1 MAPQSSNLPEPE
13 STHIDP
19 EITQTFLASDLAG
32 TESRVF
38 GLYPSLDLTREAVDF
53 ALFQAVPLDLMLKHH
68 FVPVN
73 EREGELWVAMA
84 DPLDVVT
91 QDLLRAQL
99 KRPLKFAG
107 APQAQIQEVL
117 KKSESG
123 QKVLD
128 EAGEALKVQVLREE
142 DIDEDVL
149 DLERLTDKD
158 EAPIIRLVDTTIFNA
173 LQRRTSDIH
182 METTASG
189 LQIKYRIDGSLYPA
203 AEPIDK
209 RFASPIIS
217 RIKVMSELDI
227 AEKRKPQDGRFKLK
241 VRGRAIDFR
250 VSIMPTI
257 HGEDAVI
264 RILDKENLSEEFKSL
279 SLDILGFSEHELKQI
294 RRYSRE
300 PYGMFLVT
308 GPTGSGKTTTLYA
321 CLSEIKSPE
330 DKLITIEDPVEYQ
343 LEGVTQIPVNEKK
356 GLTFAV
362 GLRSILRHDPDK
374 ILVGEIRD
382 SETAQIAIQSA
393 LTGHLV
399 FTTVHANNTLDVIG
413 RFQHMGVEV
422 YNFVSALNCILAQR
436 LVRTLC
442 PKCKRPAAAPSAQEL
457 SDNGL
462 DAAWAAGAKFYEK
475 VGCVDCSGTG
485 YRGRQAI
492 VEFMGLNDELREL
505 IIRRASISEIK
516 VAARRLG
523 MHTLRQSALDKVRQG
538 VTTLAEINKVTFR
551 EGA

>member
-1 MAPQSSNLPEPE
+1 MSPEMPGPGDATLIHPPRE
-13 STHIDP
+13 
-19 EITQTFLASDLAG
+19 
-32 TESRVF
+32 
-38 GLYPSLDLTREAVDF
+38 LYPTLDLTREPVDF
-53 ALFQAVPLDLMLKHH
+53 ALFQALPLDLMLRLH
-68 FVPVN
+68 FVPVQ
-73 EREGELWVAMA
+73 EKEGVLWIAMA
-84 DPLDVVT
+84 DPLDIHA
-91 QDLLRAQL
+91 QDLLRMQL
-99 KRPLKFAG
+99 KRPLKICG

-142 DIDEDVL
+142 DLDEEVL

-173 LQRRTSDIH
+173 LQRRASDIH
-182 METTASG
+182 METTGAG
-189 LQIKYRIDGSLYPA
+189 FQIKYRIDGSLYPA
-203 AEPIDK
+203 ADPIDK
-209 RFASPIIS
+209 RFASPIVS

-227 AEKRKPQDGRFKLK
+227 AEKRKPQDGRFTLK

-264 RILDKENLSEEFKSL
+264 RILDKENLSEEFSKL
-279 SLDILGFSEHELKQI
+279 SLDILGFSQHELTKL
-294 RRYSRE
+294 RRFAKE

-321 CLSEIKSPE
+321 ILSEIRNPE
-330 DKLITIEDPVEYQ
+330 DKIITIEDPVEYQ

-356 GLTFAV
+356 GLTFAL

-382 SETAQIAIQSA
+382 PETAQIAIQSA

-399 FTTVHANNTLDVIG
+399 FTTVHANNVFDVLG
-413 RFQHMGVEV
+413 RFEHMGVPIH
-422 YNFVSALNCILAQR
+422 NFVSALNCVLAQR
-436 LVRTLC
+436 LVKVLC
-442 PKCKRPAAAPSAQEL
+442 PKCKKPHTPSAQEL
-457 SDNGL
+457 EENGMDL
-462 DAAWAAGAKFYEK
+462 AWARSGTFFEK
-475 VGCVDCSGTG
+475 VGCVDCQGNG
-485 YRGRQAI
+485 FRGRQAI
-492 VEFMGLNDELREL
+492 IEFLGMNDEMRELMTAQAGLREVK
-505 IIRRASISEIK
+505 A
-516 VAARRLG
+516 AARRAGMQSLRESALEKVRLG
-523 MHTLRQSALDKVRQG
+523 M
-538 VTTLAEINKVTFR
+538 TTFAEINKVTFR